1 MACWRLGGL
10 AVGCPVASWSLGGAL
25 LVLLWPVSAGCWG
38 CLVASWRLR
47 GASLVLLWLLSGGCW
62 RLLLAAWWL
71 PGLLSDGCWR
81 LLVAGWWLP
90 GLLSRACLVAADWRL
105 AAWTVVSRSRGC
117 LVAAGCLCGG
127 WLPAVL
133 CLSGCYLAAGW
144 APRWWRCLAAVWRL
158 AWRLTRNSLV
168 AS

>member
-1 MACWRLGGL
+1 MASWRLGGL

-25 LVLLWPVSAGCWG
+25 LVLLWLVSGGCWG

-47 GASLVLLWLLSGGCW
+47 GASLVLLWPLSGGCW

-105 AAWTVVSRSRGC
+105 AAWTVVSRLSCGRW
-117 LVAAGCLCGG
+117 LPVWRLAAGCL
-127 WLPAVL
+127 V
-133 CLSGCYLAAGW
+133 
-144 APRWWRCLAAVWRL
+144 CLAAVWRL
-158 AWRLTRNSLV
+158 AGRLAGGAVSRLSGGLPGD
-168 AS
+168 